1 MYRNLAEA
9 VVRALD
15 EIFLDA
21 RPADKVIE
29 KILKSNP
36 KWGARDRAFIAENT
50 YEIVRHRRLLSFAV
64 AGADDGW
71 ESVGAWKLLGV
82 RQFLDKKM
90 PELPAWD
97 EFANIR
103 ADEVAQKIDEGKKTR
118 KIHFSIP
125 DWIDAVGEKELGAG
139 RWEQEL
145 AAMQQAA
152 SVVIR
157 VNTLKISVARLSD
170 LLKNRDIFTQNV
182 PLAPHA
188 LRLEKRANLFGL
200 EEFKKGYF
208 ELQDAGSQLI
218 APFLDASAGMR
229 VVDAC
234 AGAGGKTL
242 HLAALMHNKG
252 SIVAMDIEQWKLEEL
267 RRRSRRAGVGNVEP
281 RLIEGSKTVK
291 RIHGSADRLL
301 LDAPCSGLGVLR
313 RNPDAKWKMKVDFL
327 DKIRSTQ
334 QDILQNYS
342 KIVRV
347 GGKVV
352 YATCSLLPS
361 ENELQIQH
369 FISENPN
376 FRLLAEQTLLP
387 SVFGFDGFYMASL
400 ERIK

>member
-9 VVRALD
+9 VVKALE
-15 EIFLDA
+15 EIFLEA

-64 AGADDGW
+64 GGENGDW
-71 ESVGAWKLLGV
+71 ERVSAWKLLGA
-82 RQFLDKKM
+82 RQFLDKKI

-125 DWIDAVGEKELGAG
+125 DWIDAIGEQELGAS

-157 VNTLKISVARLSD
+157 VNTLKISAERLAN
-170 LLKNRDIFTQNV
+170 LLQNRDILTQSV

-200 EEFKKGYF
+200 EEFQKGYF

-313 RNPDAKWKMKVDFL
+313 RNPDAKWKMKADFL
-327 DKIRSTQ
+327 DKVRSTQ

-347 GGKVV
+347 GGKMV

-376 FRLLAEQTLLP
+376 FKLLAEQTLLP